1 MEFEHQNEVLE
12 QRLVVFLKWHEEFY
26 LVDHFEKNRVFQPVI
41 FDYLKYFFL
50 TYFLNKKYNNKDFGI
65 GL

>member
-1 MEFEHQNEVLE
+1 MS
-12 QRLVVFLKWHEEFY
+12 
-26 LVDHFEKNRVFQPVI
+26 QPVI
-41 FDYLKYFFL
+41 FDYLKYCFL